1 MPAIVGDGRN
11 YASKY
16 KERLLES
23 GVIGDCGHNT
33 FRFDLPGFR
42 SYLQER
48 MDEEGE

>member
-11 YASKY
+11 YVSKY
-16 KERLLES
+16 KERLFES
-23 GVIGDCGHNT
+23 GVIGGCGHDT

-48 MDEEGE
+48 VDETGE

>member
-16 KERLLES
+16 KECLLES
-23 GVIGDCGHNT
+23 GVIGGCGRDT

-48 MDEEGE
+48 VDETGE